1 MLETRLSH
9 KKTQPPKFRKAALRM
24 FFGMLVKG
32 IEPPA
37 YALRVRC
44 STPELHQLKAFFLS
58 NKKYYT
64 TFSQKRNLFS
74 QHPGFNSP
82 AACVQRIAACC
93 GL

>member
-1 MLETRLSH
+1 MNIIPFNQKLQQKS
-9 KKTQPPKFRKAALRM
+9 AASEIPESRAMIELLR
-24 FFGMLVKG
+24 MLVKG

-64 TFSQKRNLFS
+64 TSSQKRNIFLGSVNNF
-74 QHPGFNSP
+74 
-82 AACVQRIAACC
+82 V
-93 GL
+93 